1 MAGLS
6 PQAVSHTT
14 PRTAGYEPMRFT
26 SPLFLI
32 LLLLVPLAVWMGLP
46 ARGAARRR
54 ETISLILR
62 LTILLCL
69 ILSLAGLEIVQ
80 RSDNL
85 AVVFLMDVSDSMPR
99 EAVAAEVGYVR
110 SALQAMQ
117 PDDRSALILFGS
129 DALVER
135 SMSPIKELETITSA
149 PITNQTDL
157 AEAIQLG
164 LALFPS
170 GYAKRMVILSD
181 GAQTSGDAIE
191 AAKFAAAT
199 EVQIVSVPFI
209 NQRGAEVS
217 LTDIDV
223 PTHLRQNEQF
233 DLNVSVRANA
243 PTRAAVRVLARGQIL
258 YEGTHEL
265 RRGAQTLSLPFR
277 AGQPGFV
284 DYQVQIAPEH
294 DGFYQNNRL
303 DAYSEVEGP
312 PRILVVA
319 PEPGEAL
326 PGNEIRPDES
336 AALMAALQA
345 ADFQVELVRPTRL
358 PSDLPS
364 LAQYDSVVLVDVPA
378 RMLGNNQMEN
388 LQAYVHDLGGGLVVI
403 GGPTSYGVGGYF
415 HTPLEAALPVEMQI
429 KDEMRRPSL
438 GIVFIIDHSGS
449 MSDASG
455 GVEKLELAKE
465 AAARSV
471 EMLFPTDRV
480 GVVAFDDTATWVV
493 PMTELDDP
501 GQVMTAMGT
510 IRSDGGT
517 DIFAGLQAMAGVLP
531 DDPAKVKHVIL
542 LTDGGADITGI
553 PEMVKKLYEEN
564 GITLSTVGV
573 GNDAAPFLKDL
584 AAIGG

>member
-1 MAGLS
+1 M
-6 PQAVSHTT
+6 
-14 PRTAGYEPMRFT
+14 
-26 SPLFLI
+26 SPL
-32 LLLLVPLAVWMGLP
+32 
-46 ARGAARRR
+46 R
-54 ETISLILR
+54 E
-62 LTILLCL
+62 LT
-69 ILSLAGLEIVQ
+69 A
-80 RSDNL
+80 
-85 AVVFLMDVSDSMPR
+85 
-99 EAVAAEVGYVR
+99 
-110 SALQAMQ
+110 
-117 PDDRSALILFGS
+117 
-129 DALVER
+129 
-135 SMSPIKELETITSA
+135 ITST
-149 PITNQTDL
+149 PVTIQTDL
-157 AEAIQLG
+157 AEAMQLG
-164 LALFPS
+164 MALFPS

-181 GAQTSGDAIE
+181 GAQTSGDALE
-191 AAKFAAAT
+191 AAKFAAASG
-199 EVQIVSVPFI
+199 VQIVAMPFI
-209 NQRGAEVS
+209 TQRGSEVS
-217 LTDIDV
+217 LTDVNV
-223 PTHLRQNEQF
+223 PTSLRQNEHF
-233 DLNVSVRANA
+233 DLNVSVQANA
-243 PTRAAVRVLARGQIL
+243 PTRAVVRVLAGDQIV
-258 YEGTHEL
+258 YEQTHEL
-265 RRGAQTLSLPFR
+265 RRGAQTLSLPLT
-277 AGQPGFV
+277 AGQPGFAR
-284 DYQVQIAPEH
+284 YQVQVAPEQ

-303 DAYSEVEGP
+303 YAYSEIEGP

-326 PGNEIRPDES
+326 PGGDTRPDETS
-336 AALMAALQA
+336 ALVGALQA
-345 ADFQVELVRPTRL
+345 ADFQVELVRPGRL
-358 PSDLPS
+358 PSDLPG
-364 LAQYDSVVLVDVPA
+364 LTQYDSVVLVDVPA
-378 RMLGNNQMEN
+378 RMLGSNQMQN
-388 LQAYVHDLGGGLVVI
+388 LQAYVHDLGGGLVVV

-501 GQVMTAMGT
+501 GQVMNAIGT